1 LETSQTN
8 VEALREACVMI
19 ESQVV
24 EYEKINA
31 SIQAEK
37 SSLSENTE
45 KLIGDLC
52 KAKEEIQESKKL
64 ANEEKSLKLLA
75 ETKVKRLTEDVE
87 CLQNEC
93 QSYKDQCLKYKEFS
107 NNLTEELTLC
117 EEKVSDLEVTVK
129 SYERQIG
136 DWVSENNVLKEEV
149 SQYLT
154 QIGGMKEA
162 HYKLKQQLE
171 ELKSA
176 KAVLSQRVDELTA
189 ELHVKS
195 NYYDEREVKHGSII
209 KQQTKLIDYL
219 QVKIDEHNNKKKTL
233 TDKLFGHS
241 KKENQQ
247 PISLAVNYKDLELE
261 LQKQKQINKNLQ
273 DENHKLLAEL
283 KCKVSPPKLTRHKS
297 DIISP
302 KTKLAMEQL
311 GKAPAPSKSDLFK
324 QSSVRRMYHNI
335 PHRFAS
341 KLCKILARCDHC
353 GGQITL
359 GRDVNVCTECKICV
373 HTGCVDSVRTTC
385 GLPQAYAQHFKNSL
399 SGLNAGGANASEGCV
414 NQEGWVKVL
423 R

>member
-1 LETSQTN
+1 
-8 VEALREACVMI
+8 MI

-176 KAVLSQRVDELTA
+176 KAALSQRVDELTA

-219 QVKIDEHNNKKKTL
+219 QVKV
-233 TDKLFGHS
+233 S
-241 KKENQQ
+241 KK
-247 PISLAVNYKDLELE
+247 IGR
-261 LQKQKQINKNLQ
+261 I
-273 DENHKLLAEL
+273 
-283 KCKVSPPKLTRHKS
+283 
-297 DIISP
+297 
-302 KTKLAMEQL
+302 
-311 GKAPAPSKSDLFK
+311 
-324 QSSVRRMYHNI
+324 RR
-335 PHRFAS
+335 
-341 KLCKILARCDHC
+341 
-353 GGQITL
+353 
-359 GRDVNVCTECKICV
+359 
-373 HTGCVDSVRTTC
+373 
-385 GLPQAYAQHFKNSL
+385 
-399 SGLNAGGANASEGCV
+399 
-414 NQEGWVKVL
+414 
-423 R
+423 